1 MQITLHNK
9 SDTNTW
15 SVWIPPQS
23 RISGSTIWHMI
34 RLENGDTLIQ
44 FYHKKHTK
52 FIVDD
57 PTYNDIIDKYYTIKK
72 QKVIFR

>member
-1 MQITLHNK
+1 MYGFLRKAELVDLQYDN
-9 SDTNTW
+9 
-15 SVWIPPQS
+15 V
-23 RISGSTIWHMI
+23 I

-44 FYHKKHTK
+44 FYRKKHTGVVQLSK